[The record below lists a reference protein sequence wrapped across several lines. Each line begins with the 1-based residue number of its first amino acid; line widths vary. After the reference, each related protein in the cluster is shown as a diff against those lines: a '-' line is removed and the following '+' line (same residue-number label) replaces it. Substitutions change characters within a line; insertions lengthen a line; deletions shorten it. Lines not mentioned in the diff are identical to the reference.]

1 MPLRKG
7 KGKKTVSSNVEE
19 LRKSG
24 YPQKQAI
31 AIAMATARGQR
42 KRRQKYG

>member
-1 MPLRKG
+1 MPRKKG
-7 KGKKTVSSNVEE
+7 KGKKTVSYNVEE

-31 AIAMATARGQR
+31 AIALATARNER
-42 KRRQKYG
+42 KRKAK